1 MVRSVK
7 LNLRSFRCSIT
18 ELRFGTNLEGTVDSF
33 TSHPSAVLPS
43 ITFLAIASR
52 FSTAFFGAQMN
63 SFIHVIMYSYYGLT
77 AFGPWIQKYLWWKR
91 YLTMLQ
97 LVS

>member
-1 MVRSVK
+1 MNHNS
-7 LNLRSFRCSIT
+7 
-18 ELRFGTNLEGTVDSF
+18 
-33 TSHPSAVLPS
+33 
-43 ITFLAIASR
+43 FLAIASY
-52 FSTAFFGAQMN
+52 FLTAFFGAQMN

-97 LVS
+97 LVRQMFSLKSYFRLLAEKKSKY